1 MSDKI
6 VQRPYTDG
14 GEGYDRIFR
23 KEPKHCLMCGRLLSD
38 KKKGD
43 LCSGMLL
50 YPRDEEEDI

>member
-6 VQRPYTDG
+6 VSKPYDDDG
-14 GEGYDRIFR
+14 KGWDRVFR

-43 LCSGMLL
+43 LCSACSCI
-50 YPRDEEEDI
+50 PDEEEDI